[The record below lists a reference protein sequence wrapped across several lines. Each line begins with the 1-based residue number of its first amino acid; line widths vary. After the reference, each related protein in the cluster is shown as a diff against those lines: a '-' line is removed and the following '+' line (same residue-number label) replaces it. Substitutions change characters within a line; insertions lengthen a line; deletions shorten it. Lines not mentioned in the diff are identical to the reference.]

1 METWA
6 TDVGNA
12 YLEAVTDEKVYV
24 IAGPDFGHLQG
35 HVLVVYKALYGLRS
49 SGVRWHEWFLKVMT
63 AAGFTPC
70 KLEPEIWM
78 RKNKEGTHYEYVGVY
93 VDGLALAMD
102 DPQGFLAI
110 LKSKYGFKLKGSGEI
125 NFHLGC
131 NFYRDEDG
139 TLCMKPE
146 KYI

>member
-1 METWA
+1 MDSVYSGVVSLQGLPLILFLSKLNDMETWA

-12 YLEAVTDEKVYV
+12 CLEAVTDEKVYV
-24 IAGPDFGHLQG
+24 IAGPEFEHLQG

-49 SGVRWHEWFLKVMT
+49 SGVRWYERFSKVMT

-93 VDGLALAMD
+93 VDDLALAMD

-110 LKSKYGFKLKGSGEI
+110 LES
-125 NFHLGC
+125 
-131 NFYRDEDG
+131 
-139 TLCMKPE
+139 
-146 KYI
+146 